1 MKMERTPRKTKRTDK
16 MASFFNQASLSF
28 NGQITNSNI
37 TEGELLGRLSV
48 EKTALANSYSQGDTV
63 AYMLTVTNTGGNAL
77 SGVSLTDNL
86 GSYRVGD
93 TSYTPLSYVDGS
105 IMAYINGVAVAA
117 PQITA
122 GTDLVIQAPDIPVDG
137 TLTVIYQTTV
147 TAQAQLG
154 EGAVITNTVTA
165 TVGAET
171 ATDEATI
178 TAEGGVNLS
187 IAKAICPPVITE
199 GAEVTYT
206 LIIQNSGA
214 TSVTAED
221 AVILNDVFNPPLS
234 GITVVANG
242 ASWTEGNEYTYDEAS
257 GAFATTAGAI
267 TLPGATYERDPVSGV
282 VTTNPAVLAI
292 SISGTI

>member
-187 IAKAICPPVITE
+187 IAKAVCPPVVTE
-199 GAEVTYT
+199 GAEVTS
-206 LIIQNSGA
+206 LKS
-214 TSVTAED
+214 
-221 AVILNDVFNPPLS
+221 AVQFRLRRWCSLQSFLKRFFPFFSLHKNCL
-234 GITVVANG
+234 
-242 ASWTEGNEYTYDEAS
+242 
-257 GAFATTAGAI
+257 
-267 TLPGATYERDPVSGV
+267 L
-282 VTTNPAVLAI
+282 L
-292 SISGTI
+292 